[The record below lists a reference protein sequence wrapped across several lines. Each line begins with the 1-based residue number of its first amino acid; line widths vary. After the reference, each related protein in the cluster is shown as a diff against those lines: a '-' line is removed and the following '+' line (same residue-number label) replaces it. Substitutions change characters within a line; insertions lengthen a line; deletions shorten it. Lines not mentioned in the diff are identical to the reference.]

1 MRREVRER
9 EKNKEEEGQ
18 RREPSRV
25 SLLSP
30 RCFFFLVTS
39 LRAVPSVLT
48 SGTGYKGRS
57 IEGGGGG
64 GLSGEREKERRSF
77 SPPASPDLLPFP
89 QVTLDRQ
96 AIYVS
101 THNAILSCVNYVL
114 TPLL

>member
-30 RCFFFLVTS
+30 RCLFFLVTS

-89 QVTLDRQ
+89 QVTLDRLDRLYMYQ
-96 AIYVS
+96 P
-101 THNAILSCVNYVL
+101 TTRFCLVL
-114 TPLL
+114 TTY

>member
-9 EKNKEEEGQ
+9 EKI
-18 RREPSRV
+18 RRKRSRGGNPGGF
-25 SLLSP
+25 P
-30 RCFFFLVTS
+30 RSHLAVFFFLVTS
-39 LRAVPSVLT
+39 LRAVPLVLT

>member
-1 MRREVRER
+1 MRRKRGR
-9 EKNKEEEGQ
+9 GGN
-18 RREPSRV
+18 
-25 SLLSP
+25 P
-30 RCFFFLVTS
+30 RGFPRSHLAVFFLVTS

-64 GLSGEREKERRSF
+64 GLSGEREKEGRSF
-77 SPPASPDLLPFP
+77 SPPACPNLLPFP

>member
-9 EKNKEEEGQ
+9 EKIRRQ
-18 RREPSRV
+18 RREPWRV
-25 SLLSP
+25 PPLSP

-39 LRAVPSVLT
+39 LRAVPLVLT

-64 GLSGEREKERRSF
+64 ELSGEREKEGRSF
-77 SPPASPDLLPFP
+77 SPPASPDLFPFL
-89 QVTLDRQ
+89 QVTLYRQ